1 MAGTIINVANGIQAA
16 ANDVA
21 ERYQDFKQNSNYTR
35 DEGLLVLPS
44 TQPGSPPK
52 IIRVHEPVG
61 FVTKQ
66 FTAIKNGTPP
76 VVPAPMN
83 TEQGDVILSSEFE
96 VFLPQSLPNQDGWM
110 FRSDG
115 SYSYVQGNIRGSAGG
130 VARNTYQSGDY
141 PFDFQ
146 LIDLGRRGIIGG
158 VLGAVNGSDPLSPT
172 YNQYQTFYPAFF
184 FSPELSSE

>member
-1 MAGTIINVANGIQAA
+1 MAGQIINTPSGGRNAVSDIS
-16 ANDVA
+16 D
-21 ERYQDFKQNSNYTR
+21 RYSNFKQNSSYSR

-66 FTAIKNGTPP
+66 FSASKIGTPP
-76 VVPAPMN
+76 VVPAPIN
-83 TEQGDVILSSEFE
+83 TEQGDVILSSDFE

-130 VARNTYQSGDY
+130 ITRNIYQSGDY

-146 LIDLGRRGIIGG
+146 LIDLGQRGIIGG
-158 VLGAVNGSDPLSPT
+158 VLGAVNGNDPLSPT

-184 FSPELSSE
+184 FSPDLSSQ